1 MQLFADYLEPLTAWL
16 RLHPNWALFIAFFIA
31 FIESL
36 AIIGSIIPGT
46 VVMTAIGIL
55 AGSGVMRIDL
65 TFFVA
70 ALGAIIGDTVS
81 YALGYTLSTRIT
93 QVWPFSRYPRWLE
106 YGQDYFK
113 RHGGKSVLL
122 GRFIG
127 PLRSIIPVIAGT
139 LKMKQVQ
146 FLSANVLSGIAWS
159 VVYISP
165 GILVGAASAELS
177 AEGATRLFILIL
189 VLLVLAWL
197 LSVAIRWLISKARHF
212 LRTEL
217 HEAWSWLENNR
228 YFSQI
233 THHFTPPNEGHHAT
247 TAVLILFA
255 LLTMISIISIV
266 SWFAFIDELGY
277 LVDLPVYFFFQ
288 SLRTQLFD
296 ACFVFM
302 ACFVNLYS
310 LLLLWCMLSINLM
323 HARNW
328 RLLKYWVSLG
338 ATTFFFTQALGVWMN
353 QLRLH
358 DAPLFQSTFSFP
370 STTLAIA
377 TALFGFLSFQMKH
390 ASLKHLAHIFR
401 LTFSGLLILDGFAL
415 LYLGDHWATSI
426 LISYAMGICTC
437 LLHWLFYR
445 RHIPRHPP
453 SIRSLSFSLSAFTAM
468 GLLFAGV
475 QFKTILR
482 DHYPYPEQYVLTS
495 QAWWHQREP
504 LLPIYTMNRF
514 GQPNGVFNIQ
524 YLGSLTVFQK
534 ALEAEGWKQRPNSF
548 AARFLSRANN
558 PATSHPISSYKT
570 PLYLNRKPVLV
581 MTYEPKKN
589 QPGLA
594 LSLWRSNYHL
604 RNHQEPIWLGSLQP
618 YPEPKKKQLRIY
630 RFKQAIMQGAFSPFH
645 QLLPAL
651 EGFEFN
657 TLPLP
662 AQPFQSLPSAPYP
675 LLLIIKETS

>member
-1 MQLFADYLEPLTAWL
+1 MHLFVDYLEPLTAWL
-16 RLHPNWALFIAFFIA
+16 HVHPQWALFIAFFIA

-36 AIIGSIIPGT
+36 AVIGSIIPGT
-46 VVMTAIGIL
+46 IVMTAVGIL

-65 TFFVA
+65 TLIVA
-70 ALGAIIGDTVS
+70 AFGAILGDSVS
-81 YALGYTLSTRIT
+81 YALGYTLSDSIK
-93 QVWPFSRYPRWLE
+93 QIWPFKRYPKWLE
-106 YGQDYFK
+106 YGEAYFDC
-113 RHGGKSVLL
+113 HGGKSVLL

-127 PLRSIIPVIAGT
+127 PLRSIIPVIAGM

-146 FLSANVLSGIAWS
+146 FLTANILSGIAWS
-159 VVYISP
+159 LVYITP
-165 GILVGAASAELS
+165 GILVGAASTELS

-189 VLLVLAWL
+189 ALLVLIWL
-197 LSVAIRWLISKARHF
+197 LSVIIRWLFTRASHF

-228 YFSQI
+228 YFSHI

-247 TAVLILFA
+247 TAALIL
-255 LLTMISIISIV
+255 LTIGSILVIV
-266 SWFAFIDELGY
+266 GVVLWFAFVDELGY
-277 LVDLPVYFFFQ
+277 LFDLPVYFFFQ

-296 ACFVFM
+296 AFFVFVT
-302 ACFVNLYS
+302 CFINFYS
-310 LLLLWCMLSINLM
+310 LILLWLILAGSLIWE
-323 HARNW
+323 RNW
-328 RLLKYWVSLG
+328 RLLRYWVSLG
-338 ATTFFFTQALGVWMN
+338 VTTFFLTQALGAWMN

-370 STTLAIA
+370 STTLAVA
-377 TALFGFLSFQMKH
+377 TALFGFLAFQMKH
-390 ASLKHLAHIFR
+390 ISLRHLAYLFR
-401 LTFSGLLILDGFAL
+401 LIFGCLLVLDGFSL

-426 LISYAMGICTC
+426 WISYAMGACAC

-453 SIRSLSFSLSAFTAM
+453 SLYILYISFGAFVLVSLLVA
-468 GLLFAGV
+468 GL
-475 QFKTILR
+475 QFKPILR

-524 YLGSLTVFQK
+524 YSGNLKVFQK
-534 ALEAEGWKQRPNSF
+534 SLEAEGWKKRSNSF
-548 AARFLSRANN
+548 GSRFLSKTK
-558 PATSHPISSYKT
+558 PVYTFKT
-570 PLYLNRKPVLV
+570 PLYLNKRPVLI
-581 MTYEPKKN
+581 MTHEPEKN
-589 QPGLA
+589 HSGLA
-594 LSLWRSNYHL
+594 LSLWQSNYHL

-618 YPEPKKKQLRIY
+618 YPAPKKKQLPVY
-630 RFKQAIMQGAFSPFH
+630 RFKQVLMHGAFSPFH

-662 AQPFQSLPSAPYP
+662 AQRFQSLPEAPYP
-675 LLLIIKETS
+675 LLLIIKETH